1 MHRSSTNGDKFQ
13 RMEMTDL
20 DLINQSDI
28 AENDVLRNTSLAR
41 INATQVE
48 KELVM
53 SLFNKT
59 YFKRCLI
66 MDHEFVCHLLENCK
80 NSLNCEKYLNEQ
92 QKHTQLN
99 FYFVIV
105 IFIIGVFIGCILALC
120 CCQACLYCR
129 MDKQRARQRRTRQF
143 AGASYT
149 GVQMRPLDRSRSAGD
164 RNRDTQQQQNAEE
177 VGETDTDRTA
187 VVESNGFHEFV
198 NELFSRRR
206 SRRQMISAFSQQG
219 TNLVR
224 QLSRSSMNLLRRS
237 QYRTNNANARAAGG
251 SQQREQ
257 SQPAPS
263 SPVYEV
269 LMYSGTPLDQTQPR
283 RVRSN
288 SFTYSAEMVN
298 NSNGNDYLIENLM
311 RQQQQ
316 NRRSESPPP
325 NYELCVTVPKKS
337 GHVSD

>member
-1 MHRSSTNGDKFQ
+1 
-13 RMEMTDL
+13 
-20 DLINQSDI
+20 
-28 AENDVLRNTSLAR
+28 
-41 INATQVE
+41 
-48 KELVM
+48 M

-80 NSLNCEKYLNEQ
+80 NSLNCEKYLDEQ

-99 FYFVIV
+99 FYFVLI

-129 MDKQRARQRRTRQF
+129 MDKQRARRRRTREF
-143 AGASYT
+143 AGESYS
-149 GVQMRPLDRSRSAGD
+149 GVQMRPTNHSRTSGV
-164 RNRDTQQQQNAEE
+164 RNRDTREESAEE
-177 VGETDTDRTA
+177 VEDPDRTA

-206 SRRQMISAFSQQG
+206 SRRQMISAFGQQG

-237 QYRTNNANARAAGG
+237 QSRANNANARAAAG
-251 SQQREQ
+251 SQPREP
-257 SQPAPS
+257 SQPGS
-263 SPVYEV
+263 SPVYET
-269 LMYSGTPLDQTQPR
+269 LMYSGAPLAQAQPR

-298 NSNGNDYLIENLM
+298 NSNANDYLIEDLI
-311 RQQQQ
+311 RQQH
-316 NRRSESPPP
+316 RRSESPPP
-325 NYELCVTVPKKS
+325 NYELCVTVPKS